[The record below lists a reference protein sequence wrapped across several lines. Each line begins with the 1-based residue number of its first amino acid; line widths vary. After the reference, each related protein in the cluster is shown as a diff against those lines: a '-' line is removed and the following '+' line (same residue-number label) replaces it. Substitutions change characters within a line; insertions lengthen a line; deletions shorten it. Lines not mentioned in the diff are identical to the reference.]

1 MSLEPTG
8 PRASSKVAFR
18 GAKDDI
24 ETPRASTAATLN
36 CNLLL
41 NHANSCN
48 KSNSR
53 LWPCILFSQPRTPQK
68 IERTETGSR

>member
-8 PRASSKVAFR
+8 PRVSSKVAFR

-41 NHANSCN
+41 NHAQNMTN
-48 KSNSR
+48 EPNPIKWLEMHKMR
-53 LWPCILFSQPRTPQK
+53 LEL
-68 IERTETGSR
+68 